1 MISQEQKL
9 ARIAAALALSNLGL
23 VGLHVTEDQILNTRF
38 PWSVDEYSEIC
49 SLGGHLIESVDIEE
63 MFRDEAL
70 MWRASIKNKEFLAQ
84 QASFTPWVQKILDLD
99 S

>member
-1 MISQEQKL
+1 MISMDQKL
-9 ARIAAALALSNLGL
+9 ARIAAGMALSNLG
-23 VGLHVTEDQILNTRF
+23 HVPINITEESILDTRY

-49 SLGGHLIESVDIEE
+49 SLSGHLLESETMEE
-63 MFRDEAL
+63 DFRDEAL

-84 QASFTPWVQKILDLD
+84 QAALTPWVQKILEMD